1 MRMGP
6 GKMWWC
12 LLVLLVSG
20 KLGETDGS
28 PTGVSGGFV
37 LGAQWFVKNQNEGAN
52 GQYLTTE
59 YKDKVVK
66 VGFEKVSDKVSVI
79 GLHDCCIIFN
89 LAGLSQL
96 PDWTK
101 QLCDDNR
108 DHNIRSSGR
117 GRNGLQSLCQLCEVG

>member
-1 MRMGP
+1 M
-6 GKMWWC
+6 
-12 LLVLLVSG
+12 SG

-37 LGAQWFVKNQNEGAN
+37 LGAQWFVKNQNEGAK

-66 VGFEKVSDKVSVI
+66 VGFEKVSDKVSVM

-89 LAGLSQL
+89 LVGLSQL

-101 QLCDDNR
+101 QLCNDNR
-108 DHNIRSSGR
+108 DHSIRSNGR
-117 GRNGLQSLCQLCEVG
+117 DRNDLQSLCRLCEVG